1 MALKIRRRAR
11 LRRKEASEFLRR
23 LADEFGMAVPA
34 DEVLLDEAE
43 AGPHRLLLRENEA
56 IGLFLNGDVIP
67 TIRGLLAFPATKR
80 AVTIDMGAVRFIYNG
95 ADVMAPGIVDADPG
109 IRVADVVWIRDEKN
123 GRPLAVGRA
132 IMDGPTMAREEKGKA
147 IETIHHVGDE
157 IWRLGEEEP

>member
-80 AVTIDMGAVRFIYNG
+80 AVTVDMGAVRFSYDG
-95 ADVMAPGIVDADPG
+95 ADGRGPGTSSCGPFGSFNASRRSPSERGCAPIP
-109 IRVADVVWIRDEKN
+109 ES
-123 GRPLAVGRA
+123 GRRS
-132 IMDGPTMAREEKGKA
+132 PTFRRGSS
-147 IETIHHVGDE
+147 
-157 IWRLGEEEP
+157 RS

>member
-1 MALKIRRRAR
+1 MNKYRGPQRRVIFPRPLAGVEMALKIRRRAR

-80 AVTIDMGAVRFIYNG
+80 AVTVDMGRS
-95 ADVMAPGIVDADPG
+95 
-109 IRVADVVWIRDEKN
+109 
-123 GRPLAVGRA
+123 
-132 IMDGPTMAREEKGKA
+132 EEHTSELQSPMY
-147 IETIHHVGDE
+147 I
-157 IWRLGEEEP
+157 